1 VILLDTHVVAW
12 LHAGDTDRFPD
23 RARELLEA
31 EALAISPLV
40 RLELQYLHEIGR
52 TSEPADAVL
61 AALGRTL
68 GLRVVDCSLA
78 ELIGHASGLDWTRNP
93 FDRLLA
99 AHATV
104 EQAPLLT
111 ADSTIR
117 ANLSLAVWDEGTTAP
132 VRA

>member
-1 VILLDTHVVAW
+1 MILLDTHVVAW
-12 LHAGDTDRFPD
+12 LHAGDVDRFPD
-23 RARELLEA
+23 RARSLLET
-31 EALAISPLV
+31 EALAASPLV
-40 RLELQYLHEIGR
+40 SLELQYLHEIGR

-68 GLRVVDCSLA
+68 GLSVVDCSLT
-78 ELIGHASGLDWTRNP
+78 ELIGRASGLDWTRDP

-111 ADSTIR
+111 ADRAIR
-117 ANLSLAVWDEGTTAP
+117 ANLPLAVWDES
-132 VRA
+132 